1 MFHIKPLPYTDVNE
15 KIQVVYDDIASTLEI
30 QNVPVF
36 FQLMANFEEYLIYIW
51 PQIKKNIQ
59 DSQFKK
65 LSQQIKEFTESSLN
79 EVYEPENAIL
89 KYISNNL
96 NSEVSRSLI
105 ESDISKVIVLNSDLS
120 LIFISL
126 REAVKGWAVGAKKLE
141 DLQHHM
147 NGYTYKPKSSDPVRH
162 VKDMFFEE
170 FSMGRINSQLA
181 NAGNE
186 LEISLYSKF
195 LTLLLTEM
203 EELVKKKEYLYK
215 RVQLEENILDKIDQF
230 PHIID
235 SSYSKVSRFAYK
247 YPYFDELL
255 YMLSETFPTL
265 VVSKLTTSVLGDILL
280 RKIHQ

>member
-96 NSEVSRSLI
+96 NSE
-105 ESDISKVIVLNSDLS
+105 
-120 LIFISL
+120 
-126 REAVKGWAVGAKKLE
+126 
-141 DLQHHM
+141 
-147 NGYTYKPKSSDPVRH
+147 
-162 VKDMFFEE
+162 
-170 FSMGRINSQLA
+170 
-181 NAGNE
+181 
-186 LEISLYSKF
+186 
-195 LTLLLTEM
+195 
-203 EELVKKKEYLYK
+203 
-215 RVQLEENILDKIDQF
+215 
-230 PHIID
+230 
-235 SSYSKVSRFAYK
+235 
-247 YPYFDELL
+247 
-255 YMLSETFPTL
+255 
-265 VVSKLTTSVLGDILL
+265 
-280 RKIHQ
+280 